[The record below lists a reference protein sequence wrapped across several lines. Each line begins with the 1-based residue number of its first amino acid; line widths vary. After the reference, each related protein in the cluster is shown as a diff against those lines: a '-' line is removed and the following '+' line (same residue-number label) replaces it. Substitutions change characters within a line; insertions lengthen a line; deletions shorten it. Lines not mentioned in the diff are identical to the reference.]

1 METAAQIFGM
11 TFVSVI
17 IICLVITVGD
27 YIIQDIKMKRK

>member
-1 METAAQIFGM
+1 MEIFAQIFGM

-17 IICLVITVGD
+17 IICLVVTVGD